1 MKYYI
6 LPPPLLLI
14 INNSSFVLEEV
25 VGANILRSISSS
37 APSTGWRLWQD
48 DDSKGVKVLKL
59 VFPAK
64 PLSRCDSVGM

>member
-6 LPPPLLLI
+6 LPPILLI
-14 INNSSFVLEEV
+14 IILLYLLLLE